1 MENKTL
7 MTDFYELTMAQTY
20 FNEGKKDEL
29 VYFDIFFR
37 KNPFEGGYTMSG
49 GLQETIDYIK
59 NFKYGEKEIEYLRS
73 LNLFNEELL
82 NYLKDLKFTGD
93 IYAVPDGTAVFPN
106 EPVLTIKCD
115 VSKEEEVEAMFNQIE
130 ETFGGIDILVNNAS
144 VCRDSLLLDK
154 NIKEF
159 KRVLDVNLVGT
170 YLCSKY
176 AAKMMLGAKK
186 GKIINIS
193 STNALDTYYPESC
206 DYDASKAGVISLTHN
221 MAREFAPFIT
231 VNCICPGWVKT
242 QMNKDLSLD
251 QINEEKKNILLGR
264 FAEPEEIAK
273 VVMFLSSSNASYI
286 NDSIIRVDG
295 GKFNG

>member
-1 MENKTL
+1 MNRVVALVTGSNRGIGRSCIEEFAKKGVTVVINYCHHEEEAK
-7 MTDFYELTMAQTY
+7 EL
-20 FNEGKKDEL
+20 
-29 VYFDIFFR
+29 
-37 KNPFEGGYTMSG
+37 
-49 GLQETIDYIK
+49 
-59 NFKYGEKEIEYLRS
+59 EKEIKEKY
-73 LNLFNEELL
+73 NV
-82 NYLKDLKFTGD
+82 D
-93 IYAVPDGTAVFPN
+93 
-106 EPVLTIKCD
+106 VLTIKCD
-115 VSKEEEVEAMFNQIE
+115 VSKEDEVEAMFNQIE
-130 ETFGGIDILVNNAS
+130 ETFGGLDILVNNAS

-159 KRVLDVNLVGT
+159 KRVLDVNLIGT

-176 AAKMMLGAKK
+176 AAKIMLGLKK

-193 STNALDTYYPESC
+193 STNAIDTYYPESC

-242 QMNKDLSLD
+242 QMNKDLSLE